1 MNSGQYSVE
10 NEAFPILS
18 LIARMAPSVTEANA
32 AKFENLVRRALRNAL
47 VSIDVTGWTE
57 EAVKVLLHVM
67 STGDHLLPSIRCQKR
82 IYSFVALPDG
92 PLVNHLAHSILTG
105 E

>member
-1 MNSGQYSVE
+1 
-10 NEAFPILS
+10 
-18 LIARMAPSVTEANA
+18 MAPSVTEANA
-32 AKFENLVRRALRNAL
+32 AKFENLIRRALRNAL

-67 STGDHLLPSIRCQKR
+67 STSELPLPSIRCQKR
-82 IYSFVALPDG
+82 IYSFLALPYG
-92 PLVNHLAHSILTG
+92 PLVNHLVHSILTG